1 MDTALLRTELIGE
14 AVAHALD
21 EDGERD
27 GLLNHFQRNM
37 ARGNDLN
44 DEILVEGALLGL
56 TEEYTGL
63 GDVAVA
69 SALALRAT
77 RDAGGRLTCF
87 SARVDLRQC
96 ADGVRDPHDFG
107 APRGLGG
114 MSFSIRRCGEV
125 LCDNQRGHLG
135 NALYAQ
141 CICIKD
147 SADHDE
153 MIRRTE
159 RALNRHTLLNLRAQA
174 TAAGIR
180 DDEPRFAIYVG
191 RVEDGP
197 DSGAWPRNLKHEDG
211 TSGATRFCS
220 FIGELVLR
228 PLYTRARRL
237 LAIGANNRTGCK
249 LEASGAQYCGVG
261 RGHPFNDAH
270 AGVWR
275 YAVGRDGR
283 RGDLFVFLP
292 WLCEEGDWG
301 DRPLR
306 EARFHRVQNYDN
318 DDAPRP
324 PRAAPTPLDAARRRA
339 PPNTTTRAGSRRR
352 GALAP
357 RLPGRRRGRGPPRRL
372 AVRDR
377 SVRLARRPSGG
388 DAAPDPLG
396 ARQARQRDASR
407 DLRQHPR
414 RG

>member
-1 MDTALLRTELIGE
+1 MDTALLRAELIGE

-37 ARGNDLN
+37 ARGNELN

-96 ADGVRDPHDFG
+96 ADGVCDRHDFG

-114 MSFSIRRCGEV
+114 MNFFIRRCGEV
-125 LCDNQRGHLG
+125 LCDNPRGHLG
-135 NALYAQ
+135 NALYAH
-141 CICIKD
+141 CICIENAD
-147 SADHDE
+147 DHDE

-159 RALNRHTLLNLRAQA
+159 RALNRHTLSNLRAQA
-174 TAAGIR
+174 TAAGIL
-180 DDEPRFAIYVG
+180 DNEPRFAIYVG

-220 FIGELVLR
+220 FIGELALR

-237 LAIGANNRTGCK
+237 LAIGAN
-249 LEASGAQYCGVG
+249 
-261 RGHPFNDAH
+261 
-270 AGVWR
+270 
-275 YAVGRDGR
+275 
-283 RGDLFVFLP
+283 
-292 WLCEEGDWG
+292 
-301 DRPLR
+301 
-306 EARFHRVQNYDN
+306 
-318 DDAPRP
+318 APYR
-324 PRAAPTPLDAARRRA
+324 
-339 PPNTTTRAGSRRR
+339 
-352 GALAP
+352 
-357 RLPGRRRGRGPPRRL
+357 
-372 AVRDR
+372 
-377 SVRLARRPSGG
+377 
-388 DAAPDPLG
+388 
-396 ARQARQRDASR
+396 
-407 DLRQHPR
+407 
-414 RG
+414 